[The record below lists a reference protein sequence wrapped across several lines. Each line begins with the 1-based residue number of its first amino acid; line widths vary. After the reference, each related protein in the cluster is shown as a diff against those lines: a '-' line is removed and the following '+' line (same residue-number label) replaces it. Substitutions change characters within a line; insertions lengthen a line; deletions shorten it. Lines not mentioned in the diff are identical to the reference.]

1 MATANKT
8 MKTRVQLKRDTEANW
23 NLAGPKENSTGFIPL
38 EGEVII
44 YTPDATHNY
53 SRLKVGD
60 GSTNVTLL
68 PFIDAGTING
78 QTISNEV
85 VMVSG
90 ALPNSGDSTR
100 LYVNTTSNAIF
111 YYDGTNWQQLSNYT
125 YNVTEGAVSTISNWS
140 AGRQPVLSISGGIF
154 SITTGEAPTLTY
166 LNTNFVKSVTKVGET

>member
-23 NLAGPKENSTGFIPL
+23 NLAGPKENSPGFIPL

-125 YNVTEGAVSTISNWS
+125 RKAQLVPLVIGL
-140 AGRQPVLSISGGIF
+140 QGGSQYYQF
-154 SITTGEAPTLTY
+154 LVASSPL
-166 LNTNFVKSVTKVGET
+166 LRVKPRL